1 MASRVLKNGTNRL
14 TLLAVPLEFADC
26 LPNEP
31 KNSMKKM
38 RKYTKGA
45 FTLIELLVVI
55 AIIAILAGLL
65 LPALAKAK
73 AKAVRIKCASNLK
86 QVGLAFRIWEGDNQD
101 KYPQELVGQVQVLP
115 GTTTWAAVPGAQ
127 ANVFQTY
134 MVMSNELSN
143 PQVIVCPADER
154 TAATNFTSDFIST
167 VAKNTRC
174 SFFVGKDADETN
186 PQMFLSG
193 DRNIGDNTSGTLS
206 ATGGPNS
213 ASYSPWGVTTSASQG
228 YGIAIGTNTAA
239 APLNNANFGWNA
251 KLHQNA
257 GNVALADGSVQQYT
271 MSGLKAALNH
281 TGDSGTPANVILF
294 P

>member
-1 MASRVLKNGTNRL
+1 MALRVLKNETNQVDIARGFSRVRGL
-14 TLLAVPLEFADC
+14 FTQRT
-26 LPNEP
+26 

-101 KYPQELVGQVQVLP
+101 KYPQELVGQTQVLP
-115 GTTTWAAVPGAQ
+115 GTTAWAAVPGAQ

-154 TAATNFTSDFIST
+154 TAATNFTSDFT
-167 VAKNTRC
+167 ATTARNTRC
-174 SFFVGKDADETN
+174 SFFVGKDADEVN

-193 DRNIGDNTSGTLS
+193 DRNIGDNTGGTYS
-206 ATGGPNS
+206 TAGGPNS
-213 ASYSPWGVTTSASQG
+213 ASYSPWGVTSSASQG
-228 YGIAIGTNTAA
+228 YGIAIGTNAAA
-239 APLNNANFGWNA
+239 APLSNPNFGWNA

-257 GNVALADGSVQQYT
+257 GNVALADGSVQQFT
-271 MSGLKAALNH
+271 MSGLKAAFNH
-281 TGDSGTPANVILF
+281 TSDSGTPANVILF